1 MRVYISSFSPSKSFQ
16 FVNDQ
21 LSWEEENFH
30 HHDYH
35 DPPHALRVG
44 LYDDQ
49 YPPQRLAAVARSD
62 HWKTTPAQVGFP
74 RASNPKVK
82 IALVWEGGL
91 LSEQHWRG
99 LVLSEELP
107 SGCLQV
113 KRGLVVQ
120 AIWYIVTADNA
131 ATKTLLMGNPAKTLD
146 SLIKVV
152 VGFLNGGRIKGYIY
166 DFSALEESFNL
177 LPQEDPLQ
185 GEEIKVEMK
194 DLKAVFFVWEFTSNP
209 EHHDLLRAAAPMEGR
224 KIEVT
229 FTDGEKIVG
238 KTTGYNP
245 QRNGFFMYP
254 ADPRGNNIR
263 IFVVTRNTRQV
274 KLV

>member
-1 MRVYISSFSPSKSFQ
+1 
-16 FVNDQ
+16 
-21 LSWEEENFH
+21 
-30 HHDYH
+30 
-35 DPPHALRVG
+35 
-44 LYDDQ
+44 
-49 YPPQRLAAVARSD
+49 
-62 HWKTTPAQVGFP
+62 
-74 RASNPKVK
+74 
-82 IALVWEGGL
+82 
-91 LSEQHWRG
+91 
-99 LVLSEELP
+99 
-107 SGCLQV
+107 
-113 KRGLVVQ
+113 
-120 AIWYIVTADNA
+120 
-131 ATKTLLMGNPAKTLD
+131 MGNPAKTLD

>member
-120 AIWYIVTADNA
+120 AIWYIVTADTQIRRELHSFPSKVA
-131 ATKTLLMGNPAKTLD
+131 EIPAFVSKMLHQSLD
-146 SLIKVV
+146 FHKRS
-152 VGFLNGGRIKGYIY
+152 
-166 DFSALEESFNL
+166 FSAPGVLIYESDGVSH
-177 LPQEDPLQ
+177 PP
-185 GEEIKVEMK
+185 
-194 DLKAVFFVWEFTSNP
+194 
-209 EHHDLLRAAAPMEGR
+209 
-224 KIEVT
+224 T
-229 FTDGEKIVG
+229 FG
-238 KTTGYNP
+238 
-245 QRNGFFMYP
+245 
-254 ADPRGNNIR
+254 
-263 IFVVTRNTRQV
+263 
-274 KLV
+274 